1 MQDHDAEV
9 INNQRK
15 RRKRI
20 GRIRNGIIFTI
31 AGWIIISM
39 ILIAVLFVH
48 VIKIQHKLDQIVTV
62 STVEQTQQENA
73 QKPESTGESV
83 YTDVTEATETKSD
96 YDPVTPPATGI
107 SEEDNLASE
116 GDVHKVYL
124 TFEDG
129 PSENT
134 GAILDIL
141 AQYNVQAT
149 FFVVGK
155 EDEDSQELYKRIVE
169 EGHTLGMHSYSNKYS
184 QIYQSKDAFEED
196 FNRLRDELYQV
207 TGVESIYYRFPGG
220 SSNQISNV
228 PMSDF
233 IHYLNEQGVI
243 YYDWNIS
250 AGDAASNAYSAEEI
264 VANVVDDVVKYKTSV
279 VLLHDASD
287 KSTTVEALVPMIE
300 ALNEMGAE
308 ILPIDE
314 DTSVIQYVKADSID

>member
-1 MQDHDAEV
+1 M
-9 INNQRK
+9 
-15 RRKRI
+15 
-20 GRIRNGIIFTI
+20 
-31 AGWIIISM
+31 
-39 ILIAVLFVH
+39 
-48 VIKIQHKLDQIVTV
+48 
-62 STVEQTQQENA
+62 
-73 QKPESTGESV
+73 
-83 YTDVTEATETKSD
+83 
-96 YDPVTPPATGI
+96 TPPATGI

>member
-39 ILIAVLFVH
+39 ILIAVLFVQ

-73 QKPESTGESV
+73 QKPESAGESV

-134 GAILDIL
+134 EEILDIL
-141 AQYNVQAT
+141 AQYNVKAT

-287 KSTTVEALVPMIE
+287 KSTTVEALAPIIE